1 MAEIFLFIIPSNR
14 PKRQRLINWE
24 VAQNIPWGALILI
37 GGGLSLATVINT
49 SGLAAWIGSLSN
61 SLSNISIILL
71 VLICVASII
80 ILTELT
86 SNTAT
91 ASTFIPI
98 LGATALGLGQ
108 DPLLLIIPATL
119 AASCAFMMPVA
130 TPPNTIAY
138 ASGHLKISDMIKA
151 GIWLNIISLI
161 IIGVIIALILGPV
174 FDVEL
179 NKIPLWVK

>member
-1 MAEIFLFIIPSNR
+1 M
-14 PKRQRLINWE
+14 
-24 VAQNIPWGALILI
+24 
-37 GGGLSLATVINT
+37 
-49 SGLAAWIGSLSN
+49 
-61 SLSNISIILL
+61 
-71 VLICVASII
+71 
-80 ILTELT
+80 LTELT

-98 LGATALGLGQ
+98 MGATALGLGQ

-151 GIWLNIISLI
+151 GIWLNIISII

-179 NKIPLWVK
+179 NKIPIWAK